1 MTTPYLCICGHVRGA
16 HGGDSERCQMCDCNG
31 FHSRYFNEK
40 MLDLLTR
47 VNALEDKLRA
57 MVDRVDALQE
67 RQHEIKNPDYN
78 PRQQLRHSK
87 I

>member
-1 MTTPYLCICGHVRGA
+1 MTTPYMCICGHVRMA
-16 HGGDSERCQMCDCNG
+16 HGSETGRCQNCECQG

-57 MVDRVDALQE
+57 MTHRVDVLQE
-67 RQHEIKNPDYN
+67 RQHEIKNPDYD
-78 PRQQLRHSK
+78 PRQKLRHSK